1 MLFKSNRVPERCLM
15 VDVPFQFWLNLRN
28 RQNKS
33 CSNRIRTMNK
43 ILTTLVLALSLAGQ
57 GFAQEAAEEEFAE
70 APLPPDLPDPLQSG
84 QPIEPEV
91 TIIQRDDATIEEYR
105 LNGRMYMAK
114 ITPKIGKPYYLVD
127 KDGDGNMEARMS
139 VIYDD
144 FVVPQWVLFSW

>member
-1 MLFKSNRVPERCLM
+1 
-15 VDVPFQFWLNLRN
+15 
-28 RQNKS
+28 
-33 CSNRIRTMNK
+33 MNK
-43 ILTTLVLALSLAGQ
+43 LIYALALVFFLSVQAY
-57 GFAQEAAEEEFAE
+57 AQDNIEEEFAE
-70 APLPPDLPDPLQSG
+70 APLPPDLPDQMQSG

-91 TIIQRDDATIEEYR
+91 TIVRRDDATIEEYR